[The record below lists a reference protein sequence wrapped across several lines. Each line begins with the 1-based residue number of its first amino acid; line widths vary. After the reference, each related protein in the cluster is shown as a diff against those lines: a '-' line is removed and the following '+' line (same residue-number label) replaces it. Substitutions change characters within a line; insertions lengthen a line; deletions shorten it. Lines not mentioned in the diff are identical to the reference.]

1 MTGPWTHRALTGPE
15 AAILHHPDQ
24 RTPWAPSIVVRL
36 APGTLT
42 PARAQERLA
51 ALIQAHPILDARLE
65 LAAGRWVAGAGRQE
79 LELLAD
85 ELHVLRTRF
94 DLAAGPPARI
104 ALSPAGDALAIV
116 GHHAALDGRALVM
129 IARALLGAAPIE
141 AVGSP
146 APSAGPSAAAA
157 PADAEQASGPSAG
170 AGAREAMRRLLHPA
184 DRVAPTPGADEGE
197 AFVAADLPAGS
208 GVRVATLAH
217 AAVEAV
223 GAWNGERGAR
233 WASVGL
239 TIPVG
244 GPPTLGNVASH
255 RRVDLHGPADV
266 AEAVRAALRAAA
278 APPDAA
284 LSPAKARLLRLAAPI
299 VDRLS
304 DSLLVSNLG
313 LVDLPGAVAVDFYP
327 QARGRSAVA
336 IGACTPRGGRTRLT
350 LRARDLSD
358 LDAGILLGMI
368 ADRLLPG

>member
-24 RTPWAPSIVVRL
+24 HTPWAPSIVVRL
-36 APGTLT
+36 APGTLA

-65 LAAGRWVAGAGRQE
+65 LAAGRWVAGAQRQE
-79 LELLAD
+79 LELLA
-85 ELHVLRTRF
+85 EERHVLRTRF
-94 DLAAGPPARI
+94 DLATGPPARI
-104 ALSPAGDALAIV
+104 ALSPGGDALAIV

-129 IARALLGAAPIE
+129 VARALLGAAPIE

-146 APSAGPSAAAA
+146 APSVDPSAAA
-157 PADAEQASGPSAG
+157 PADPDHAPGASAG

-184 DRVAPTPGADEGE
+184 DRVAPTPGASDGE

-223 GAWNGERGAR
+223 GVWNAERGAR
-233 WASVGL
+233 WATVGL

-244 GPPTLGNVASH
+244 GPQALGNVASH
-255 RRVDLHGPADV
+255 RRVDLHGSADV
-266 AEAVRAALRAAA
+266 AEAVRAALRAAV

-284 LSPAKARLLRLAAPI
+284 LSPAKARLLRLAAPV

-313 LVDLPGAVAVDFYP
+313 IVDLPGAVAVDFYP

-336 IGACTPRGGRTRLT
+336 IGACTPRGGRTRIT

-358 LDAGILLGMI
+358 LDAGILLGTI